1 VEKPVK
7 GKRIEMMDLRQLIT
21 LKKRRA
27 SVTGKWPGCFKS
39 AAIQSTATPNYWKEA
54 FVELTDNG

>member
-21 LKKRRA
+21 LKKEGISNRKVARLLQI
-27 SVTGKWPGCFKS
+27 SRNTV
-39 AAIQSTATPNYWKEA
+39 
-54 FVELTDNG
+54 NGYTQLLEGSLR